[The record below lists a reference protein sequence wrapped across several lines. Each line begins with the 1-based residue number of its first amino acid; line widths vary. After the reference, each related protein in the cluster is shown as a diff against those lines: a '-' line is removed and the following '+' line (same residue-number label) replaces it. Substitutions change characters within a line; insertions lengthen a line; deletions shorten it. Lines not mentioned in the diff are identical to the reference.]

1 MIVCNVKIG
10 RYYVIDANT
19 VVTSDNQDYS
29 VAAEV
34 SARGLKQYN

>member
-10 RYYVIDANT
+10 RYCVIGANT
-19 VVTSDNQDYS
+19 VVTSDIPDYS

-34 SARGLKQYN
+34 SARVLKLYN